1 MSQFKSSRVTVTQG
15 GGSIK
20 IGASGLGGDSV
31 AANSSLSQHAQVPSY
46 TRSLPPFKAP
56 YQHVIEMF
64 NKKTCKRR
72 IIACDSAAMADQY
85 LVLLNLVNSFLT
97 YEQLLSK
104 EAENNNFAAEPSKE
118 ASTSALNQ
126 RRPQVAGPVFITNW
140 VKTFIRHGGVMEF
153 SEEYFEQQN
162 FPYLLAFGR
171 ETDAVKAMV
180 FAESFRFLG
189 EADHVE
195 ARMLALTNILQTFN
209 KDTITSI
216 LFRGNYMIDGILKQV
231 LPNISQYTRLHTL
244 EIINNALGNSSLET
258 LGVIFS
264 GCPTIQKINLQ
275 NNLLGQGQGQLQ
287 AIDLFLS
294 QMLTEL
300 DNPVH
305 LDLSVNKFTDESIYP
320 FVKYIFANE
329 ECRLKYF
336 SLEQNNLFSAYGK
349 RTLLK
354 GYSLSPN
361 KAAIHFR
368 LSPLPFTDSTLKH
381 AFSHPASA
389 GGESLNLIKRKVAQI
404 SGDSK
409 AKV

>member
-1 MSQFKSSRVTVTQG
+1 MSQFKSSRVLVTQQ

-20 IGASGLGGDSV
+20 VGASGLGGDSV
-31 AANSSLSQHAQVPSY
+31 AANSSLSQQAQVPAY
-46 TRSLPPFKAP
+46 IRSLPPFKAP

-72 IIACDSAAMADQY
+72 IIACDSSAAADSY

-104 EAENNNFAAEPSKE
+104 EAENNFVEPSKE
-118 ASTSALNQ
+118 QSTSALNQ

-140 VKTFIRHGGVMEF
+140 VKTFIRHGGTMEF
-153 SEEYFEQQN
+153 AEDFFEQQN

-189 EADHVE
+189 EAEDVD
-195 ARMLALTNILQTFN
+195 ARMSTLTNILQTFN

-216 LFRGNYMIDGILKQV
+216 LFRGNFMIDGILKQV

-287 AIDLFLS
+287 AIDLFLN

-305 LDLSVNKFTDESIYP
+305 LDLSMNKFTDESIYP

-329 ECRLKYF
+329 ECRMKYF
-336 SLEQNNLFSAYGK
+336 SLEQNQLFSSYGK

-354 GYSLSPN
+354 AYSLSPN

-368 LSPLPFTDSTLKH
+368 LSPLPFSDSTIKQ
-381 AFSHPASA
+381 AFTHSGG
-389 GGESLNLIKRKVAQI
+389 GGESLNLIKKKVA
-404 SGDSK
+404 
-409 AKV
+409 